1 MNSLKRI
8 MKEYKELNEY
18 IENDSIDNHRI
29 IHINNIDDN
38 MYKLEIY
45 FLGPKLTPYEEIIN
59 IISINICNEY
69 PNKPP
74 EIIFIN
80 KIFHP
85 NISKDNGTV
94 CLDILKD
101 QWKPIYTLTSIFISI
116 MSLLSDPNPDSPL
129 NYEAAKY
136 FKESLLSNYN
146 KRLYNNLI
154 SSCS

>member
-1 MNSLKRI
+1 MNTLKRI
-8 MKEYKELNEY
+8 MREYKELNEY
-18 IENDSIDNHRI
+18 IDNNIVDNHRI

-59 IISINICNEY
+59 IILIDIPNDY
-69 PNKPP
+69 PNKAPK
-74 EIIFIN
+74 IIFLN
-80 KIFHP
+80 KVYHP
-85 NISKDNGTV
+85 NISKDDGSI

-101 QWKPIYTLTSIFISI
+101 QWKPIYTLTSILISI
-116 MSLLSDPNPDSPL
+116 MSLLSDPNPESPL

-146 KRLYNNLI
+146 KRLYNKIIL
-154 SSCS
+154 SYS